1 MTLHTWRL
9 PEIATIWI
17 NNNVNKGHVELFLRM
32 RSQKAVMVE
41 AAKRVENLAIFMT
54 LAEELIAVA

>member
-17 NNNVNKGHVELFLRM
+17 NNNVNKGVIC
-32 RSQKAVMVE
+32 RS
-41 AAKRVENLAIFMT
+41 
-54 LAEELIAVA
+54 VAGVLDCR

>member
-17 NNNVNKGHVELFLRM
+17 NNNVNKGACRAVLADEIP
-32 RSQKAVMVE
+32 KAVMVE